1 MPDRIELKLI
11 LNPAPQTDAEELD
24 RLTRQLRRDILDL
37 EVEDVRLP
45 EAGEVTAG
53 AKGSY
58 LEVGALLITL
68 LVSSGAVPPLIE
80 LIRSLLTH
88 HSLRSATLEIDGD
101 KLEVQGLSAREQR
114 ELIEAWMSRHR
125 LILTADK

>member
-1 MPDRIELKLI
+1 MTDRIELKLV

-24 RLTRQLRRDILDL
+24 RLTRQLRQDILDL

-45 EAGEVTAG
+45 EAGEVMAG
-53 AKGSY
+53 AKGSP
-58 LEVGALLITL
+58 LDVGALLITL
-68 LVSSGAVPPLIE
+68 LVSGGAVPPLIE

-88 HSLRSATLEIDGD
+88 HSLRSVTLEIDGD

-125 LILTADK
+125 LILTADR